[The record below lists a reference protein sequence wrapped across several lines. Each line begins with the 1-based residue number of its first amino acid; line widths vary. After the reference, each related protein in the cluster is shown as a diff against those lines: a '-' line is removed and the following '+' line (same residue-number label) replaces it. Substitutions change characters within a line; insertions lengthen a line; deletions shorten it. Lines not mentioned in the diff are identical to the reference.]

1 MAVQDIQ
8 QQVGAARQAQESRA
22 EQRTRD
28 LQYYQK
34 EVQRAEAAKPQS
46 LTQLLDK
53 TAQERSTNIVAN
65 AVASFS
71 RSSLGKLFDDAPK
84 TKGKHFNVQDYIR
97 EGDEPQEDSVSVT
110 RRNNVKSLN
119 KELELRRGDREHAE
133 KIQYQLDSET
143 RELMEHYTRLYGQVI
158 SSRSGA
164 AAQELDKLEKKL
176 KNDKGFNNT
185 QLLELKLS
193 VKQSLRGAVVGQI
206 KDAFMKKMVS
216 MDMVVE
222 LGTAERGLNELLAEI
237 QESADLGGV
246 DFGGFNTDLQG
257 SVDRAAQEAAGEVRL
272 ALKDMLDQKMTERL
286 VSESTDPKEARKDLQ
301 ALLEL
306 GKKVGFNATDY
317 MKSWYKSKE
326 DNGLFVFERP
336 VTDAVNI
343 HANLQQN
350 NQQNNQNSGSDP
362 ETAVE
367 APAEETED
375 YLINR
380 LRALYIRS
388 ALKNDWRTS
397 LDTSLKIIKTKN
409 KMIKLGIFSND
420 INDKVREESRLI
432 AGLKIMEMLK
442 EVFLERAT
450 LYRLAGPAYQLID
463 AKMTGLMRNAKKL
476 GLELTDYEFTLLR
489 DRANESVYEVSKR
502 ELKLTNVALAVK
514 DSPMLRDKKKKLIQ
528 LMERLQTESNI
539 QDDSALAENEL
550 TDRVQIKA
558 A

>member
-1 MAVQDIQ
+1 MAVPDIQ
-8 QQVGAARQAQESRA
+8 QQVSASRQAQEVRA

-84 TKGKHFNVQDYIR
+84 TKDKHFRVQDYIR
-97 EGDEPQEDSVSVT
+97 ESDEPQEDSVSIT
-110 RRNNVKSLN
+110 RRNNVRSLN

-158 SSRSGA
+158 SSRSAA

-176 KNDKGFNNT
+176 KTDKGFNNT

-206 KDAFMKKMVS
+206 KDAFLKKMVS

-222 LGTAERGLNELLAEI
+222 LGTAERGLNDLLAEI
-237 QESADLGGV
+237 QENAELGGV

-257 SVDRAAQEAAGEVRL
+257 SVDRAAQETAGEVRL
-272 ALKDMLDQKMTERL
+272 ALKDLLDQKMTERL
-286 VSESTDPKEARKDLQ
+286 VSDSADPKEARKDLQ
-301 ALLEL
+301 GLLEL
-306 GKKVGFNATDY
+306 GKKVGFNATEY

-343 HANLQQN
+343 QADLQRQNQNQN
-350 NQQNNQNSGSDP
+350 NGGGS

-476 GLELTDYEFTLLR
+476 GMELTEYEFTLLR

-514 DSPMLRDKKKKLIQ
+514 DSPMLRDKKKKLVQ